1 MSQKVR
7 IWLKI
12 FIRFSSFTFLLKNS
26 ANLGSLGQ
34 KFSLSNLPIFSFTGS
49 ARYLSIF
56 IFYVKSSSKFFSTRW
71 NLIVLSSMFFSAFK
85 LLVNDSKMMLVQVVL
100 SIFTSFA
107 IYIIVYYISILSY
120 IKLPLYRSFRY
131 KQPLARYFGTC
142 TSIRPKFLQI
152 ENSKKMG
159 EFTATVFSIRKVS

>member
-1 MSQKVR
+1 
-7 IWLKI
+7 
-12 FIRFSSFTFLLKNS
+12 
-26 ANLGSLGQ
+26 
-34 KFSLSNLPIFSFTGS
+34 
-49 ARYLSIF
+49 
-56 IFYVKSSSKFFSTRW
+56 
-71 NLIVLSSMFFSAFK
+71 
-85 LLVNDSKMMLVQVVL
+85 MMLVQVVL

-120 IKLPLYRSFRY
+120 IKLSLYRSFRY

-142 TSIRPKFLQI
+142 TSIRPKFLKI